1 MEWPLA
7 TLIFAVLFCAVFY
20 KQIAGLFTRLTGA
33 GKDGLKF
40 GKTQQSEQPSGPTF
54 IDLMKLP
61 VMKSAVEREQIIKTQ
76 FEKFR
81 LETEE

>member
-40 GKTQQSEQPSGPTF
+40 GKTSNPSN
-54 IDLMKLP
+54 P
-61 VMKSAVEREQIIKTQ
+61 VGR
-76 FEKFR
+76 R
-81 LETEE
+81 LLI